1 MEQQIALLEAPPDW
15 RIDERT
21 KEIGRRGLAQARAAL
36 QGHPP
41 AAQHSSASLDDV
53 PRAA

>member
-1 MEQQIALLEAPPDW
+1 MKQQLTLLEAPPDW

-21 KEIGRRGLAQARAAL
+21 KEIGRRGLVQARAAL
-36 QGHPP
+36 QSHSP
-41 AAQHSSASLDDV
+41 ANLPSPTPSDDI

>member
-1 MEQQIALLEAPPDW
+1 MKQQLTLLEAPPDW

-36 QGHPP
+36 QS
-41 AAQHSSASLDDV
+41 HSPVGLPSPTPSDDI

>member
-1 MEQQIALLEAPPDW
+1 MEQQLTLLEAPPDW

-36 QGHPP
+36 QGRSPASRPLPP
-41 AAQHSSASLDDV
+41 SSNDV

>member
-1 MEQQIALLEAPPDW
+1 MRQQLTLLEAPPDW

-36 QGHPP
+36 MSHSP
-41 AAQHSSASLDDV
+41 AARPAPTPSDDV

>member
-1 MEQQIALLEAPPDW
+1 MKQQLTLLDAPPDW

-36 QGHPP
+36 RGHSP
-41 AAQHSSASLDDV
+41 AARPSPMPSDNV

>member
-1 MEQQIALLEAPPDW
+1 MKQQLTLLEAPPDW

-36 QGHPP
+36 HRQSP
-41 AAQHSSASLDDV
+41 AMQTAPSPSDDI

>member
-1 MEQQIALLEAPPDW
+1 MEQQLTLLEAPPDW

-36 QGHPP
+36 QGRSP
-41 AAQHSSASLDDV
+41 ATRPVSVPSDDI